1 MASSPPKASA
11 TSDTARWQDSAS
23 VTSQTT
29 AAASLPASFAAFSR
43 RSCRRAT
50 NATCAPFSAR
60 PIPMQ
65 RPSPEEPPTT
75 ATRSAGASDI
85 ELRTHRS
92 QGYPYG
98 AFEAP
103 VVEGADRHVVV
114 ACLGPQ
120 GAHGALLSW
129 AVLERVEGVP
139 AAGVLVSDLVD
150 LVVGNVRGHPGEL
163 FRGCGPRRVGVWVIA
178 FPGDVVDADVV
189 SQFDANRIGDE
200 AGEEAFAEHLAGQLG
215 TEVLT
220 GPQVMHLVRAVDP
233 VGEVRDPAGA
243 ALGQGEAQVG
253 ELLDDARPEE
263 IGRRGADV
271 HRLQRDHHVNG
282 SVVGRHGDLA
292 ARAEMDRDHRGALRG
307 GPPHGIPV
315 LIVKAWEPQ

>member
-92 QGYPYG
+92 QGYPHG

-103 VVEGADRHVVV
+103 VVEAADRHVVV
-114 ACLGPQ
+114 SCLGPQ
-120 GAHGALLSW
+120 GAHGALLSP
-129 AVLERVEGVP
+129 AVLERVEVVP

-150 LVVGNVRGHPGEL
+150 LVVGNACGHLGKFLGSP
-163 FRGCGPRRVGVWVIA
+163 RPRRVGVWVIT
-178 FPGDVVDADVV
+178 FPRDVVDPDVV
-189 SQFDANRIGDE
+189 PEFDANRIGDE

-215 TEVLT
+215 TEILT
-220 GPQVMHLVRAVDP
+220 GPQVVHLVRAVDP
-233 VGEVRDPAGA
+233 VGEVRDPARA
-243 ALGQGEAQVG
+243 TLGQREAQIG
-253 ELLDDARPEE
+253 ELLDDARPQEV
-263 IGRRGADV
+263 GSSGADV
-271 HRLQRDHHVNG
+271 HRLQGDHHVNG

-292 ARAEMDRDHRGALRG
+292 AGAEVD
-307 GPPHGIPV
+307 
-315 LIVKAWEPQ
+315 